1 MTHYTSFFWVYYQLA
16 GLRPLLT
23 SAAGG
28 AEEEGSRSTVV
39 TVPPHDVGSAPTLTS
54 TGVTQ
59 GAEGTLRVTLAC
71 WEKSRDLINSPHP
84 VSLYNQ
90 KPEHRNS
97 LKLRTHGSFMQ
108 QSGDTEDVVVTD
120 VGHGAFDDALAAL
133 QTSVALERIP
143 RSLAVDP
150 MEHVQLPDPRY

>member
-1 MTHYTSFFWVYYQLA
+1 M
-16 GLRPLLT
+16 
-23 SAAGG
+23 
-28 AEEEGSRSTVV
+28 V

-54 TGVTQ
+54 AGVAQ

-71 WEKSRDLINSPHP
+71 WEKKKKSRFNKYATSCLVKSKTRTHKLI
-84 VSLYNQ
+84 
-90 KPEHRNS
+90 KP
-97 LKLRTHGSFMQ
+97 RTHGSFVQ
-108 QSGDTEDVVVTD
+108 QSGDAEDVVVTD